1 MSNVTPRIQSKI
13 GLAQHARPKHPVQI
27 IKQEI
32 YDFFDSTY
40 RKRSNPIF
48 AQIDHLSPV
57 VTVAQN
63 FDSVLVPKDHVAREK
78 KDNYYINEQ
87 YMLRAHTSAHQVDL
101 LKSGLSAFLCT
112 GDVYR
117 RDTVD
122 RSHYPIFHQMEGLR
136 VFTQAELANML
147 SDGDGGFS
155 IHDPHQERTDCQQ
168 AGFSTD
174 AMGLLEVNLK
184 RTLES
189 LVRHLFGADVEFR
202 IVDTTFPFTHPSW
215 EIEVYY
221 REEWLEVLGCGIIE
235 QRVLENAGITDR
247 IGWAFGL
254 GLERLAMR
262 LFDVD
267 DIRVFWSEDERV
279 TSQFEQFNGDY
290 ASFNFRDPKKN
301 IEPKPFDTAMW
312 ITEGFNEMDFYD
324 MARSCD
330 PDDVIEKI
338 ELIDEFTH
346 PKTGRTSH
354 CYRTFY
360 RGLARG
366 TAYADVEHIDRA
378 IRNSVIE
385 RGLTLR

>member
-1 MSNVTPRIQSKI
+1 MSNVTPRIKSKV
-13 GLAQHARPKHPVQI
+13 GLAQHSRSKHPVQI

-32 YDFFDSTY
+32 YDFFDTTY
-40 RKRSNPIF
+40 RKRGVPIF
-48 AQIDHLSPV
+48 TQIDHLSPV

-78 KDNYYINEQ
+78 KDNYYINEN

-101 LKSGLSAFLCT
+101 LKAGLSAFLCT

-147 SDGDGGFS
+147 ADDTGFN
-155 IHDPHQERTDCQQ
+155 IHDSSQERTECQQ

-184 RTLES
+184 RTLEA
-189 LVRHLFGADVEFR
+189 LVKRLFGADVEFR

-221 REEWLEVLGCGIIE
+221 RDEWLEVLGCGIIE

-279 TSQFEQFNGDY
+279 TSQFEQFDGDY
-290 ASFNFRDPKKN
+290 ANFNFLDPKKN

-312 ITEGFNEMDFYD
+312 IIDGFNEMDFYD

-338 ELIDEFTH
+338 ELIDVFTH
-346 PKTGRTSH
+346 PKTGQTSH

-360 RGLARG
+360 RGLAKG
-366 TAYADVEHIDRA
+366 TAFSDVEHIDRA
-378 IRNSVIE
+378 IRE
-385 RGLTLR
+385 RVTEQGLTLR